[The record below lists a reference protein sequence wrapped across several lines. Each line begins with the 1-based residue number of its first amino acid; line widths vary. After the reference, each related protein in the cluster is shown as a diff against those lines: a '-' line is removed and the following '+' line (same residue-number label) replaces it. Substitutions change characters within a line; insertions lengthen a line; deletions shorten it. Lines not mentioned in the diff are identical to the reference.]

1 MEIEETAVIILQNHL
16 LCIYYMQYERSI
28 NSAD

>member
-1 MEIEETAVIILQNHL
+1 MDIEETAVIVLQSH
-16 LCIYYMQYERSI
+16 LCIYYMPFERSI